1 VKESTEALAPQAK
14 RFHGAKVSLAW
25 FPWKRLPSDCA
36 DRFGYLTP
44 KNIHSATS
52 LPFNLTTVSLMEQLG
67 ALMGDAG

>member
-1 VKESTEALAPQAK
+1 MKESTEALAPQAK